1 MSSVEADRDSV
12 TRCRCY
18 QVLPLVNVF
27 LAKLAALF
35 VSTKHLSP
43 NLTCGK
49 EAGAYK
55 SGVHYIATLNDKST
69 KHTEIQLQGVNVIKF
84 YHYLAKLATLFVST
98 KHLSPN
104 LTFGKEAGV
113 YKTRVHNNATLN
125 DKGKKHTEIVI

>member
-18 QVLPLVNVF
+18 QVLSLVDVF
-27 LAKLAALF
+27 LAKLATLF

-49 EAGAYK
+49 EAGVYK

-69 KHTEIQLQGVNVIKF
+69 KHTEIVI
-84 YHYLAKLATLFVST
+84 
-98 KHLSPN
+98 
-104 LTFGKEAGV
+104 
-113 YKTRVHNNATLN
+113 
-125 DKGKKHTEIVI
+125 